1 MPFANRQVSW
11 LAGLEDEAAFPVSQW
26 PPVLLKNQLGNIPH
40 RSTVAGSAAIK
51 MLIQAFHAFPL
62 RSSIYHDENLMQ

>member
-11 LAGLEDEAAFPVSQW
+11 LAGREDEAAFPVSQW
-26 PPVLLKNQLGNIPH
+26 LLVSLKNQLGNIPH

-51 MLIQAFHAFPL
+51 MLITSISRIPS
-62 RSSIYHDENLMQ
+62 SSINPT